1 MSATALPLLSQLIRH
16 DAFERACAEIEALI
30 AHKDPRSGLIIPLL
44 GPTRT
49 GKNEVVKYLRKKIG
63 RPPNGTALILPSDDF
78 GIGKLPPKPSDRD
91 LYRAILGAVERKW
104 HDGENADVLRRRV
117 VTAIRE
123 TGVRV
128 IAVDECNHAAE
139 RGANL
144 SARAA
149 ADHFKTIV
157 DDTGVCL
164 ILFGLPR
171 FQAIVDGNEQLRDR
185 SSNTVYIRPYDWQIE
200 AERDAFTGVVYT
212 ALDAVGRAGTTVEV
226 GFEELTPRLYGASG
240 GRVPVALRILKATL
254 LRAAEAPF
262 SMDLLRTV
270 AKGLQQR
277 PIAPLTFFQDE
288 LPEDTLLIRSY
299 GAIMTEAG
307 LPFDVHTADGL
318 QVKWDMRSA
327 S

>member
-16 DAFERACAEIEALI
+16 DAFNRACAEIEDLI
-30 AHKDPRSGLIIPLL
+30 MHKDPRSGLVIPLL

-49 GKNEVVKYLRKKIG
+49 GKEFTVKYLRKKIG
-63 RPPNGTALILPSDDF
+63 RPPTGTALILPTDDF
-78 GIGKLPPKPSDRD
+78 GIGKLPPKPNDRD
-91 LYRAILGAVERKW
+91 IYRAILGAVERKW
-104 HDGENADVLRRRV
+104 HDGENADILRRRV

-123 TGVRV
+123 TGIRV
-128 IAVDECNHAAE
+128 LAIDECSHAAE

-164 ILFGLPR
+164 ILYGLPR
-171 FQAIVDGNEQLRDR
+171 FQAIIDGNEQLRDR

-200 AERDAFTGVVYT
+200 TERAAFASVVIA
-212 ALDAVGRAGTTVEV
+212 ALQAISKAGTTLEV
-226 GFEELTPRLYGASG
+226 GFEALTPRLYGASG
-240 GRVPVALRILKATL
+240 GRVPVALRILKAAL
-254 LRAAEAPF
+254 LRAAETPL

-277 PIAPLTFFQDE
+277 PISPLSFFQGE
-288 LPEDTLLIRSY
+288 MPEDALLIRSY
-299 GAIMTEAG
+299 AAIMAEAG
-307 LPFDVHTADGL
+307 LAFDVHTPDGL

>member
-30 AHKDPRSGLIIPLL
+30 THKDPRSGLVIPFL

-63 RPPNGTALILPSDDF
+63 RSPTGTALILPKDDF
-78 GIGKLPPKPSDRD
+78 GIGKLTPKPSDRD

-128 IAVDECNHAAE
+128 IAIDECNHAAE

-149 ADHFKTIV
+149 ADHFKTVV

-185 SSNTVYIRPYDWQIE
+185 SSNTVYFRPYDWQID
-200 AERDAFTGVVYT
+200 AERDAFAGVVYS
-212 ALDAVGRAGTTVEV
+212 ALDAIRRAGATVDI
-226 GFEELTPRLYGASG
+226 GFEDLTPRLYGASG
-240 GRVPVALRILKATL
+240 GRVPRALRILKGAL
-254 LRAAEAPF
+254 LRASHAPL
-262 SMDLLRTV
+262 SCDLLQTA
-270 AKGLQQR
+270 AKELQQR
-277 PIAPLTFFQDE
+277 PISPQTFFQE
-288 LPEDTLLIRSY
+288 EVPEDALLIRSY
-299 GAIMTEAG
+299 AAIMAEAG
-307 LPFDVHTADGL
+307 LTFDVHTPSGL

>member
-1 MSATALPLLSQLIRH
+1 
-16 DAFERACAEIEALI
+16 
-30 AHKDPRSGLIIPLL
+30 
-44 GPTRT
+44 
-49 GKNEVVKYLRKKIG
+49 
-63 RPPNGTALILPSDDF
+63 
-78 GIGKLPPKPSDRD
+78 
-91 LYRAILGAVERKW
+91 VERKW
-104 HDGENADVLRRRV
+104 HDGENADILRRRV

-128 IAVDECNHAAE
+128 IAIDECSHAAE

-157 DDTGVCL
+157 DDTGVCM

-185 SSNTVYIRPYDWQIE
+185 SSNTVYFRPYDWQIE

-212 ALDAVGRAGTTVEV
+212 ALEAIQRAGHPVDV
-226 GFEELTPRLYGASG
+226 GFEELTPRLYGAAG
-240 GRVPVALRILKATL
+240 GRVPVALRILKSAL
-254 LRAAEAPF
+254 LRAAEAPL
-262 SMDLLRTV
+262 SMDLLQTV

-277 PIAPLTFFQDE
+277 PIAPLTFFQDD
-288 LPEDTLLIRSY
+288 LPEDALLIRSY
-299 GAIMTEAG
+299 AAIMAEAG
-307 LPFDVHTADGL
+307 LTFDVHTPDGL
-318 QVKWDMRSA
+318 QVKWDLRSA

>member
-1 MSATALPLLSQLIRH
+1 MSGTALPLLSQLIRH
-16 DAFERACAEIEALI
+16 DAFERACSEIEALVS
-30 AHKDPRSGLIIPLL
+30 HKDTRSGLVIPLL

-49 GKNEVVKYLRKKIG
+49 GKNEVVKYLRKKMA
-63 RPPNGTALILPSDDF
+63 RPPTGTALILPSDDF

-128 IAVDECNHAAE
+128 IAIDECSHAAE

-185 SSNTVYIRPYDWQIE
+185 SSNTVYFRPYDWQIE
-200 AERDAFTGVVYT
+200 VERDAFTGVVYT
-212 ALDAVGRAGTTVEV
+212 ALEAIQRAGHAVEL
-226 GFEELTPRLYGASG
+226 GFEELTPRLYGAAG
-240 GRVPVALRILKATL
+240 GRVPVALRILKTAL
-254 LRAAEAPF
+254 LRAAEAPL
-262 SMDLLRTV
+262 SLDLMRTV
-270 AKGLQQR
+270 AEGLQQR

-288 LPEDTLLIRSY
+288 LPEDALLIRSY
-299 GAIMTEAG
+299 AAIMAEAG
-307 LPFDVHTADGL
+307 LAIDVQTPAGL